1 MAKGD
6 SYEEFVEKFKPKKT
20 TDDCYTPEAVY
31 ACIRD
36 YVDEHVFSLAGR
48 EVIRPFYPGGDYE
61 HAEYPDN
68 CIVLDNPPF
77 SILSKI
83 IDFYLA
89 RGIRFFLF
97 GPQLSLF
104 IYLNRPG
111 VTAVVCSAGI
121 TYENGAIVLTGF
133 VTNVWPESPLFV
145 VEPELSRRVNVVCDH
160 LRKKQK
166 KTLRKKI
173 YPPHLVNAAILGKLA
188 AHGVGLTCPRKSG
201 VFVRKLDSGQGVFGS
216 GVLMSERM
224 AAERMAAERMV
235 AERMAAERMAAE
247 RMVLS
252 ERERELIATL
262 K

>member
-1 MAKGD
+1 MWNQETFKKMAKGE
-6 SYEEFVEKFKPKKT
+6 SYEEFVKKHKPKKT

-36 YVDEHVFSLAGR
+36 YVDEHAFPLVGR

-77 SILSKI
+77 SIISEI

-97 GPQLSLF
+97 GPQLTLF
-104 IYLNRPG
+104 NYLNRDG
-111 VTAVVCSAGI
+111 VTAVVCGATI
-121 TYENGAIVLTGF
+121 TYENGAIVSTGF
-133 VTNVWPESPLFV
+133 VTNVWPENPLFV
-145 VEPELSRRVNVVCDH
+145 VEPELGRRVKAVCDH
-160 LRKKQK
+160 LRKQQT
-166 KTLRKKI
+166 KTLRKKS

-201 VFVRKLDSGQGVFGS
+201 VFVRKLDSGQVVFGS

-224 AAERMAAERMV
+224 AAERMAAERM
-235 AERMAAERMAAE
+235 AAEVL
-247 RMVLS
+247 VLS
-252 ERERELIATL
+252 DRERELIASL